1 MGPLIKELASH
12 EQAAVLSAASRP
24 GLDRDSD
31 LNKMPTGEGA
41 AADCSEGN
49 ETIGPSGLASTRGPQ
64 DTGMVPAG
72 AN

>member
-12 EQAAVLSAASRP
+12 EQAAVLTAAARP
-24 GLDRDSD
+24 GLDLN
-31 LNKMPTGEGA
+31 LNKMPTGEG
-41 AADCSEGN
+41 ADCSEGN

>member
-24 GLDRDSD
+24 GLDRD